1 MEEIQFPRIELLR
14 AEATLLYL
22 DKISNQLIAEFQQK
36 AIEITKNMKD
46 FVMTHK
52 WLGKMCTFE
61 ELEMS
66 YSGTCDEKSLIH
78 NYINLNFCHE
88 FKNQIFEHCLI
99 AFEKLIKKYQKMQL
113 ISSQIAKQ
121 YDTQYLVYENEEYVD
136 RLSSF
141 GIMCV
146 FACIQDENNF
156 YDSKVFLKAKGNGIE
171 LPRTPKGI
179 SIKNTNNYI
188 KSEEQSHRT
197 SEAQIDDLSLEQ
209 DLYIAPKQTVDSQ
222 KTETLKLRK
231 YPDNKNPDNNSSQS
245 IQKTQ
250 TEKEDTLKYFKPVV
264 ERTAQQQDQIVNKSL
279 IQMLGTKVEE
289 IHEIRRSD
297 SKSFASKPSSSNLD
311 EPVSSSVSQP
321 ARIQTK
327 LEIQN
332 EVRSQEESKKGHE
345 QSKQL
350 SQQPDQKKTI
360 DQILETQLKNEEDI
374 RNFNKMMNEPESV
387 QLQKAFAKQMSKD
400 EILEQMK
407 QQYKNRKQAEVQD
420 DDLALA
426 VKNKQKQQQNSSQQL
441 NNNSK
446 STGKKQ
452 AELEDMLKSFDDIE
466 KPIDDLYDSPKQ
478 NSTSFNQ
485 VTNKSNTEDKVR
497 QSFQINQ
504 PVKYEPQNSSKISS
518 QIQSKNQ
525 SKVQFTETESEQ
537 QMKPEPK
544 ISHYA
549 VKQEQ
554 KQENVVQKD
563 KYGPDL
569 YYGLQQSLEEQK
581 GNQLNVNQQPMNSQ
595 IKSEKPAY
603 DQKDAVIKQLNIR
616 IAELEQKQALQSQN
630 QNLDNIL
637 LKDAQND
644 QVKLIKLQYES
655 YIKQLKMDITKLTQE
670 NAELCKIKLVEQ
682 SPQTDVLKRKIEIS
696 NQNFAEVQAENTK
709 LSQQLENS
717 IKELKAA
724 KIELF
729 KKIDD
734 LTLQNAQLTETLNK
748 LQDMNLKLQVENKT
762 LTQQIQRSAP
772 SNSKQENLLQ
782 QVKAENKTLIQQL
795 QSKNDLI
802 AQNDLLQEEIIQ
814 LQAQQLPQN
823 ESQKIIEL
831 TNKCSKLTQQIKL
844 LQEENEQLN
853 FSNKQTKY
861 ENEDT
866 QKLLELTQRQQ
877 KIIQKLQ
884 QQAKQQNELITEA
897 KGKNQI
903 KSQCEIHYQIISDL
917 EEQIIQKNA
926 RIRAIEHDLVEYQ
939 SDNRLEVVEERLRYK
954 EQENDRLY
962 KQVQELREINTELIN
977 DMENMCK

>member
-1 MEEIQFPRIELLR
+1 MQEIQFPRIELLR

-113 ISSQIAKQ
+113 ISSQVAKQ

-209 DLYIAPKQTVDSQ
+209 DLYIAPKQTVDNQ

-245 IQKTQ
+245 IQKIQ

-332 EVRSQEESKKGHE
+332 KVRSQEDSKKGHE

-374 RNFNKMMNEPESV
+374 RNFNKMMNEPESA

-426 VKNKQKQQQNSSQQL
+426 VKNKQKQQQNNSQQL

-446 STGKKQ
+446 SGKKQ

-466 KPIDDLYDSPKQ
+466 KPIDDLYNSPKQ
-478 NSTSFNQ
+478 NTSSQINQ
-485 VTNKSNTEDKVR
+485 VINKSENKVR

-504 PVKYEPQNSSKISS
+504 PVKYEPQNSSKVSS

-537 QMKPEPK
+537 QMKTEPK
-544 ISHYA
+544 ISNYA
-549 VKQEQ
+549 VKKESQ
-554 KQENVVQKD
+554 QENVAQQD
-563 KYGPDL
+563 KYDSDL
-569 YYGLQQSLEEQK
+569 YQGQYQSLEEQK
-581 GNQLNVNQQPMNSQ
+581 YQLNVNQQAMNIQ
-595 IKSEKPAY
+595 IKDQKPAY

-670 NAELCKIKLVEQ
+670 NSELCKIKLVEQ

-696 NQNFAEVQAENTK
+696 NKNFTEVQAENTK

-724 KIELF
+724 KIEHF

-748 LQDMNLKLQVENKT
+748 MQDMNLKLQVENKT
-762 LTQQIQRSAP
+762 LTQQIQRNAP
-772 SNSKQENLLQ
+772 TSKQENLLLQ
-782 QVKAENKTLIQQL
+782 QVQAENKTLTQQL
-795 QSKNDLI
+795 QSQNDLI

-814 LQAQQLPQN
+814 LQAENQQAQQYKPQN

-831 TNKCSKLTQQIKL
+831 TNKCSKLTQQIQM
-844 LQEENEQLN
+844 LQEENEQN
-853 FSNKQTKY
+853 QQFKTN

-897 KGKNQI
+897 KGKTQI

-926 RIRAIEHDLVEYQ
+926 RIRAIEHDLVEFQ
-939 SDNRLEVVEERLRYK
+939 SDNRLEVAEERLRYK
-954 EQENDRLY
+954 EQENERLY

>member
-22 DKISNQLIAEFQQK
+22 DKISNQLITEFQQK
-36 AIEITKNMKD
+36 AIEITKNMKE

-222 KTETLKLRK
+222 KTDTLKLRK
-231 YPDNKNPDNNSSQS
+231 YPDNKNPDNNSSSQY
-245 IQKTQ
+245 IQKSQ
-250 TEKEDTLKYFKPVV
+250 TESKEDTLKYFKPVV

-332 EVRSQEESKKGHE
+332 KVRSQEESKKGHE

-374 RNFNKMMNEPESV
+374 RNFNKMMNEPESA

-485 VTNKSNTEDKVR
+485 VTNKSNTENKVR

-504 PVKYEPQNSSKISS
+504 PVKYEPENSSKISS

-525 SKVQFTETESEQ
+525 SKVQFSETE
-537 QMKPEPK
+537 QMKPDSK

-554 KQENVVQKD
+554 KQENVVQQD
-563 KYGPDL
+563 KYDPDL

-581 GNQLNVNQQPMNSQ
+581 GYQLNVNQEPMNSQ
-595 IKSEKPAY
+595 IKDQKPAY
-603 DQKDAVIKQLNIR
+603 DQKDAVIKQLNLR

-644 QVKLIKLQYES
+644 
-655 YIKQLKMDITKLTQE
+655 YIPRDGT
-670 NAELCKIKLVEQ
+670 
-682 SPQTDVLKRKIEIS
+682 
-696 NQNFAEVQAENTK
+696 
-709 LSQQLENS
+709 
-717 IKELKAA
+717 
-724 KIELF
+724 
-729 KKIDD
+729 
-734 LTLQNAQLTETLNK
+734 
-748 LQDMNLKLQVENKT
+748 
-762 LTQQIQRSAP
+762 
-772 SNSKQENLLQ
+772 
-782 QVKAENKTLIQQL
+782 
-795 QSKNDLI
+795 
-802 AQNDLLQEEIIQ
+802 
-814 LQAQQLPQN
+814 
-823 ESQKIIEL
+823 
-831 TNKCSKLTQQIKL
+831 
-844 LQEENEQLN
+844 
-853 FSNKQTKY
+853 
-861 ENEDT
+861 
-866 QKLLELTQRQQ
+866 
-877 KIIQKLQ
+877 
-884 QQAKQQNELITEA
+884 
-897 KGKNQI
+897 
-903 KSQCEIHYQIISDL
+903 
-917 EEQIIQKNA
+917 
-926 RIRAIEHDLVEYQ
+926 
-939 SDNRLEVVEERLRYK
+939 NRLH
-954 EQENDRLY
+954 
-962 KQVQELREINTELIN
+962 
-977 DMENMCK
+977 